1 MSKVEI
7 ELSEIIL
14 LLIEKKS
21 INLLTEEIQD
31 KP

>member
-1 MSKVEI
+1 MNKVEI

-14 LLIEKKS
+14 LLIEKKN
-21 INLLTEEIQD
+21 INLLTEEIQG